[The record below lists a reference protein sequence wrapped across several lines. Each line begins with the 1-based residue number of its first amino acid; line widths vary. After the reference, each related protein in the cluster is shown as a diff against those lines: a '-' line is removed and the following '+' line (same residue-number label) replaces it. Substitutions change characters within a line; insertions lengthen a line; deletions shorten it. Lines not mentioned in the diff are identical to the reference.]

1 MTNII
6 DLTAG
11 RIGELL
17 ERRGI
22 DWAREVPMLV
32 EVGSTVH
39 GIAQEGRD
47 DLDLTAVRF
56 EPWQEFVT
64 GPPRRQSMQIRTAEE
79 GARSM
84 PGDIDLNVYTVRKF
98 VHLASKGNPSIL
110 TALYSP
116 SHSKLSDWVFE
127 WVDGNALRELVR
139 SARAG
144 QAYLGYMR
152 QQLERWQG
160 KRGQKGVSRPELVE
174 AYGYDTKYAGH
185 IIRLG
190 LQGTEYLNTGNLTL
204 PMPAEA
210 RRLVRRVRNGEV
222 SESYAL
228 GIAGHVEALLKRSIE
243 KTELPPEPDLHKLAE
258 WTADH
263 YETYFWPAIP

>member
-6 DLTAG
+6 DLTAY
-11 RIGELL
+11 RIGHLL
-17 ERRGI
+17 LRRRI
-22 DWAREVPMLV
+22 LWANEVAMLV

-56 EPWQEFVT
+56 EPWVEFVT

-79 GARSM
+79 GARSR
-84 PGDIDLNVYTVRKF
+84 PGDIDLNVYTLRKF

-116 SHSKLSDWVFE
+116 NASSLSNEVFD
-127 WVDGNALRELVR
+127 WVDGNALRELIR
-139 SARAG
+139 SAKAG

-190 LQGTEYLNTGNLTL
+190 LQGTEYLETGDLTL
-204 PMPAEA
+204 PMPTEA
-210 RRLVRRVRNGEV
+210 RRLVRKVRDGEF

-228 GIAGHVEALLKRSIE
+228 GIASRVKTLLKQAIE
-243 KTELPPEPDLHKLAE
+243 KTTLPPEPDLQKIAE
-258 WTADH
+258 WTAEQ
-263 YETYFWPAIP
+263 YETYYWPSI